1 MFFLLGDLKKF
12 SVKEVCVEKRKATGQ
27 VRVRVHV
34 FRHTA
39 SRGPR
44 QSPHRR
50 PAKSRPGLEGAL
62 DVRVRL
68 EAHGEVRGGGPEGG
82 LKERSRRRGSR
93 LAQGERSRR
102 RGPGGG
108 TRGEVQEE
116 RPRTGPCRARRPA
129 PRRACISS
137 RLVLLGECL
146 RVGARVL
153 DQF

>member
-1 MFFLLGDLKKF
+1 MVRNLADLNVFSLGDLKKF

-50 PAKSRPGLEGAL
+50 HAKSRPGLEGAL

-68 EAHGEVRGGGPEGG
+68 EAHGEVRGGGPEGEV
-82 LKERSRRRGSR
+82 LASPRGR
-93 LAQGERSRR
+93 GPGGEVQEEVHEEKSRR
-102 RGPGGG
+102 RGPALAHA
-108 TRGEVQEE
+108 
-116 RPRTGPCRARRPA
+116 GPAGPHRAGPA
-129 PRRACISS
+129 FQ
-137 RLVLLGECL
+137 V
-146 RVGARVL
+146 V
-153 DQF
+153 